1 MARRLKWTILA
12 KMQRKEILDYWNK
25 RNKSK
30 NYSRK
35 LNKLFNKYALLIL
48 EFPEV
53 GIELKDSS
61 CRKRLIK
68 DFYFIYKISVNQ
80 IEIITIWDTRQNPEK
95 LEILLGL

>member
-1 MARRLKWTILA
+1 
-12 KMQRKEILDYWNK
+12 MQRKEILDYWNK

-53 GIELKDSS
+53 GIELKDCS
-61 CRKRLIK
+61 CRK
-68 DFYFIYKISVNQ
+68 
-80 IEIITIWDTRQNPEK
+80 TINKRF
-95 LEILLGL
+95 LFHL